1 MKHCARTLR
10 PTVFLVFFFLL
21 AFTPEEALP
30 GAEVGDATRPEFESH
45 ELGPIWPSPGKTLP
59 RVEVGDGARL
69 EFDSHELD
77 PISLSSREDIDK
89 FLAFYN
95 ERLDGWGT
103 PGFGPP
109 VAAVKFR
116 LYENEE
122 LVGTFGMHTI
132 YITRGFCCL
141 SRQASESDVKSFTA
155 NFHPAVGE
163 NLFPVIPADKEGELK
178 KAKEKL
184 SLFKEGDSMEHVEET
199 IRQNEVCTLAKS
211 DPRFG
216 NYFINVN
223 LGTVHSGDYLDTV
236 ITGQL
241 RFDEENKLVK
251 ERFLGFRISSNC
263 PDPLS

>member
-163 NLFPVIPADKEGELK
+163 NLFPVIPADREGELK

-236 ITGQL
+236 IKGQL

-251 ERFLGFRISSNC
+251 KRFLEFRISSNC

>member
-1 MKHCARTLR
+1 M
-10 PTVFLVFFFLL
+10 VFLVSVFLL

-30 GAEVGDATRPEFESH
+30 GAEVGDATRPEFEST
-45 ELGPIWPSPGKTLP
+45 ELEPTSSSPEKTLP

-69 EFDSHELD
+69 EFKSTELE

-103 PGFGPP
+103 PGIGPP
-109 VAAVKFR
+109 VAKVKFS
-116 LYENEE
+116 LYEDEK
-122 LVGTFGMHTI
+122 LVGTFGMSDHF
-132 YITRGFCCL
+132 ITRGFCCL
-141 SRQASESDVKSFTA
+141 SRRESESDIESFTA
-155 NFHPAVGE
+155 NFHPALGE
-163 NLFPVIPADKEGELK
+163 NLFPVIPADREGELK

-199 IRQNEVCTLAKS
+199 IRQNEVCTLYKGEL
-211 DPRFG
+211 G

-236 ITGQL
+236 IKGQL

>member
-1 MKHCARTLR
+1 VKHCARTLR
-10 PTVFLVFFFLL
+10 PMVFLVSIFLL
-21 AFTPEEALP
+21 ACTPEE
-30 GAEVGDATRPEFESH
+30 
-45 ELGPIWPSPGKTLP
+45 TLP

-69 EFDSHELD
+69 EFKSTELD

-122 LVGTFGMHTI
+122 LVGTFGMSDHF
-132 YITRGFCCL
+132 ITRGFCCL
-141 SRQASESDVKSFTA
+141 SRRESESDIESFTA
-155 NFHPAVGE
+155 NFHPALGE

-199 IRQNEVCTLAKS
+199 IRQNEVCTLYKGEL
-211 DPRFG
+211 G

-236 ITGQL
+236 VEGQL

-251 ERFLGFRISSNC
+251 KRFFGFEISSNC

>member
-1 MKHCARTLR
+1 M
-10 PTVFLVFFFLL
+10 VFLVSVFLL

-45 ELGPIWPSPGKTLP
+45 ELGLIWPSPGKTLP

-103 PGFGPP
+103 PGIGPP

-163 NLFPVIPADKEGELK
+163 NLFPVIPADREGELK

-236 ITGQL
+236 IKGQL

-251 ERFLGFRISSNC
+251 KRFFGFEISSNC

>member
-1 MKHCARTLR
+1 
-10 PTVFLVFFFLL
+10 
-21 AFTPEEALP
+21 
-30 GAEVGDATRPEFESH
+30 
-45 ELGPIWPSPGKTLP
+45 
-59 RVEVGDGARL
+59 VGDGARL

-95 ERLDGWGT
+95 ERLGGWGT
-103 PGFGPP
+103 PWVGPP
-109 VAAVKFR
+109 VSKVHFS
-116 LYENEE
+116 LYEDEK
-122 LVGTFGMHTI
+122 LVGTFGMSDHF
-132 YITRGFCCL
+132 ITRGFCCL
-141 SRQASESDVKSFTA
+141 SRRESESDIESFTA

-236 ITGQL
+236 VEGQL

-251 ERFLGFRISSNC
+251 KRFFGFEISSNC

>member
-10 PTVFLVFFFLL
+10 PMVFLVSIFLL
-21 AFTPEEALP
+21 ACTPEE
-30 GAEVGDATRPEFESH
+30 
-45 ELGPIWPSPGKTLP
+45 TLP

-69 EFDSHELD
+69 EFKSTELD

-95 ERLDGWGT
+95 ERLGGWGT
-103 PGFGPP
+103 PWVGPP
-109 VAAVKFR
+109 VAKVHFS
-116 LYENEE
+116 LYEDEK
-122 LVGTFGMHTI
+122 LVGTFGMSDHF
-132 YITRGFCCL
+132 ITRGFCCL
-141 SRQASESDVKSFTA
+141 SRRESESDIESFTA
-155 NFHPAVGE
+155 NFHPALGE
-163 NLFPVIPADKEGELK
+163 NLFPVIPADREGELK

-199 IRQNEVCTLAKS
+199 IRQNEVCTLYKS

-216 NYFINVN
+216 NNFINVN

-236 ITGQL
+236 VEGQL

-251 ERFLGFRISSNC
+251 KRFFGFEISSNC